1 MKLTQE
7 QFDNLSLL
15 DQALR
20 KKYPAFK
27 GFNGSKDNMKVIG
40 LDEAT
45 AEGEIKELDIEEC
58 LESYG
63 DMDFQR
69 RVIIEVLKD
78 TRFLRSMFFPV
89 LKDVLKNLNLKSLS
103 YLL

>member
-7 QFDNLSLL
+7 QFDNLNLL
-15 DQALR
+15 DEALR

-45 AEGEIKELDIEEC
+45 AEGEIKELDIAK
-58 LESYG
+58 LKA
-63 DMDFQR
+63 DF
-69 RVIIEVLKD
+69 EAK
-78 TRFLRSMFFPV
+78 
-89 LKDVLKNLNLKSLS
+89 KEKSLEERVAI
-103 YLL
+103 LEAKLNAGT